1 MTRILFI
8 CHGNICRSPTA
19 EYIMKNLVHRA
30 GLEDEF
36 NIASA
41 ATSAEALGS
50 GVYPPARRILAAH
63 GIDCSAHRAHQ
74 MRRDDYARFDLIIS
88 MDEENRRNLD
98 CFYAGDPEGK
108 IHNLLDYAG
117 RAGEAV
123 ADPWYTRDFQRAWD
137 DIHAGCTG
145 LLDTLA
151 GTVTLDFS
159 ACRDREGLYAVLRG
173 KLPWEDWY
181 GENLDALWDI
191 LTAQTHERRRFRII
205 TPDEGANADVREYAT
220 KMKNVF
226 RRAGALAESA
236 KP

>member
-1 MTRILFI
+1 
-8 CHGNICRSPTA
+8 
-19 EYIMKNLVHRA
+19 MKDLVRRA

-36 NIASA
+36 YIASA
-41 ATSAEALGS
+41 ATSTEELGN
-50 GVYPPARRILAAH
+50 GVYPPARRLLAAH
-63 GIDCSAHRAHQ
+63 GIDCSAHRARQ
-74 MRRDDYARFDLIIS
+74 MRRDDYERFDLIVS

-98 CFYAGDPEGK
+98 RFYSGDPESK

-145 LLDTLA
+145 LLDTLT

-159 ACRDREGLYAVLRG
+159 ACRDRAGLYAVLRG
-173 KLPWEDWY
+173 KLPWGDWY

-191 LTAQTHERRRFRII
+191 LTAQTHEHRRFRII
-205 TPDEGANADVREYAT
+205 PPDESAGADVREYAE
-220 KMKNVF
+220 KAENVF
-226 RRAGALAESA
+226 RLADALAGQGE
-236 KP
+236 K